1 VAAATTAA
9 GDDMVAR
16 ALLGEGE
23 AAFANGD
30 AAGAAELFT
39 RALEEAPA
47 FAEAWNDLAVALHA
61 MGSDQ
66 ARVAAATAVELDPAD
81 ENAWRNHVAIVGGR
95 A

>member
-1 VAAATTAA
+1 
-9 GDDMVAR
+9 MVAR
-16 ALLGEGE
+16 AVLGEGE